1 MNTDFPK
8 KITTETPTFNKE
20 LQIPSAT
27 PDGVLVMI
35 APAGW
40 HWRWYIP
47 FMQDESLKNWV
58 FVLYAGRNLR
68 YYVLSGKIREG
79 IKVAED
85 IRDDAVETIRDYQ
98 DRGIRTAIFGV
109 SFGATTA
116 FEISKKAQA
125 DRTVLVAPHGDLL
138 KSLRDF
144 NYSVLARDLSP
155 EKLDEDIKWV
165 EERMDSMR
173 DIDRLKDKSVLLY
186 TSANDTILPYG
197 AALEAALREQNKLA
211 NHFRY
216 RRHRHLATA
225 LRTLLQSEQ
234 WLDHILGHSVKNLET
249 KQ

>member
-1 MNTDFPK
+1 MNTGFPK

-20 LQIPSAT
+20 LQIPSGK

-47 FMQDESLKNWV
+47 FIQDESLKNWV

-79 IKVAED
+79 IHVAED
-85 IRDDAVETIRDYQ
+85 IRDDAVDTIRGYQ
-98 DRGIRTAIFGV
+98 ERGIRTAIFGV

-116 FEISKKAQA
+116 LEIAKKSQA
-125 DRTVLVAPHGDLL
+125 DRSVLVAPHGDLL

-155 EKLDEDIKWV
+155 ERLDKDIKWV

-173 DIDRLKDKSVLLY
+173 HIDRLPDKSVLLY

-197 AALEAALREQNKLA
+197 AELELALKAENKLT

-225 LRTLLQSEQ
+225 LRTLLQSKQ
-234 WLDHILGHSVKNLET
+234 WLAHIMGGTAEEPIDE
-249 KQ
+249 